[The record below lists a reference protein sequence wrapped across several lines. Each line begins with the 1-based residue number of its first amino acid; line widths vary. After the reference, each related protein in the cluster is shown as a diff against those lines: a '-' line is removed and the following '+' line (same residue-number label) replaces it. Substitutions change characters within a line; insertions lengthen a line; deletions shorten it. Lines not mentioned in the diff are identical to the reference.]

1 MVWEPLYGFRRDKIV
16 INKIN
21 ESVNYIK
28 SKIDFTPEIG
38 LVLGSGLGNYGETLE
53 NKVYIDYKD
62 IPNFHVSTVEGHKGR
77 FVLGE
82 ISGKKVI
89 CMQGRHHYY
98 EGNGMDAVTYPIRV
112 MAKLG
117 IKTLFTTNATGGV
130 NENFTVGDFMVI
142 TDHINF
148 MGTNPLIGENLDE
161 FGPRFPDMSNIYDK
175 DLVNLA
181 LSVSDNIGIKLQTGV
196 FLGYMGPS
204 YETPAEIRMFK
215 LLGADNVGMST
226 VPETIVA
233 NHAGLKVLSI
243 SSITN
248 MAAGISK
255 KALSHDEVQE
265 VSTKMV
271 ETFKKLVDEIIKNL

>member
-1 MVWEPLYGFRRDKIV
+1 M

-53 NKVYIDYKD
+53 NKIYIDYKD
-62 IPNFHVSTVEGHKGR
+62 IPNFHVSTVEGHIGR
-77 FVLGE
+77 FVCGE
-82 ISGKKVI
+82 INGKKVI

-130 NENFTVGDFMVI
+130 NENFKVGDFMII

-181 LSVSDNIGIKLQTGV
+181 LSVSDSIGIKLQTGV

-215 LLGADNVGMST
+215 MLGADNVGMST

-255 KALSHDEVQE
+255 KALTHEEVQE
-265 VSTKMV
+265 VSSKMV
-271 ETFKKLVDEIIKNL
+271 ETFKNLVDEIIKNM